1 MKHKLEQEFYQI
13 SKKIVSE
20 NKTAGEWAAIESD
33 DMFQSD
39 IYEGGFDATGMYFS
53 FYVFLNNKEYW
64 FQLTLDEIIA
74 INNKQVNEVDIGEAD
89 C

>member
-1 MKHKLEQEFYQI
+1 MKHKLEPEFYQI

-20 NKTAGEWAAIESD
+20 NKTVVEWAKIESD

-39 IYEGGFDATGMYFS
+39 IYEGGFDSTGMYFS
-53 FYVFLNNKEYW
+53 FCVFLNSKEYW

-74 INNKQVNEVDIGEAD
+74 INNKQINEVNIEEAD
-89 C
+89 W